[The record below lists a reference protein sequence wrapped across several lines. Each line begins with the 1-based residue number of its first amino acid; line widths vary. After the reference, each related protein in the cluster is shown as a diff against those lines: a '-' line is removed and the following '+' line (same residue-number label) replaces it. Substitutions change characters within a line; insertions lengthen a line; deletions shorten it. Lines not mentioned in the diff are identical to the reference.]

1 MENKKVRNARA
12 AKCDG
17 IDFKSQL
24 ELRTYQKLR
33 QAGFDPRYEEL
44 RLTLQ
49 ERMKPRCKAYDKG
62 KSGMKE
68 IGMLRELTYTPDFVV
83 DVGDRKVLVE
93 CKGYKLE
100 TYAIKKK
107 LTLAQSKDDWMFF
120 EVHNLK
126 DVDWMI
132 DKIKSTGDDNA
143 KEKTEGEGRHRPDN
157 QGRRQVARSR
167 KGAASKP

>member
-1 MENKKVRNARA
+1 MENKKVKNARTVTH
-12 AKCDG
+12 DG
-17 IDFKSQL
+17 IGFRSQL
-24 ELRTYQKLR
+24 EMRTYQKLID
-33 QAGFDPRYEEL
+33 AGFKPKYEEL

-49 ERMKPRCKAYDKG
+49 ERMRPRCKAYDKG

-68 IGMLRELTYTPDFVV
+68 IGVLRELTYTPDFVV
-83 DVGDRKVLVE
+83 DAGDRKVLVE

-107 LTLAQSKDDWMFF
+107 LTLAQSKDNWMFF

-132 DKIKSTGDDNA
+132 DRIKSTVDDNA
-143 KEKTEGEGRHRPDN
+143 KKKTEG
-157 QGRRQVARSR
+157 
-167 KGAASKP
+167 